1 MPYYP
6 QPGYDPNI
14 KPGKVQAIAI
24 MTLVGGILAILASL
38 ALATYVIIFGMISF
52 GLLCVFIVFPIYQLT
67 AGIILT
73 VRGAQML
80 GKNPQ
85 AAYSSAKSSAILQI
99 ICIICCDVFNLVMGI
114 VSLVNQGDPQARA
127 YMQLPPK

>member
-1 MPYYP
+1 
-6 QPGYDPNI
+6 
-14 KPGKVQAIAI
+14 
-24 MTLVGGILAILASL
+24 
-38 ALATYVIIFGMISF
+38 
-52 GLLCVFIVFPIYQLT
+52 
-67 AGIILT
+67 
-73 VRGAQML
+73 ML

-114 VSLVNQGDPQARA
+114 VSLVHQGDPQVRA